1 MQQSKIAS
9 VCDQL
14 SLFGFVVK
22 RNTFIA
28 GLNSMAGS
36 TASTVLFSMCLHEF
50 ASAASTG
57 YQQYAGVSKS
67 ALLWYKFG

>member
-14 SLFGFVVK
+14 SLLGFVVK

-28 GLNSMAGS
+28 GLNTMAGS
-36 TASTVLFSMCLHEF
+36 TASTVLFSMYLQEWF

-57 YQQYAGVSKS
+57 YQQYAGV
-67 ALLWYKFG
+67 